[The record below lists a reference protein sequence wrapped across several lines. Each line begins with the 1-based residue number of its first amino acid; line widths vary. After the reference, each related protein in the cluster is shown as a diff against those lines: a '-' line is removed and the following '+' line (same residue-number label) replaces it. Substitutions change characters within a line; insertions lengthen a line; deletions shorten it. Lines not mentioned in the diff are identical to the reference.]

1 MFSRIVVWDCKRQKI
16 HDLRQILVN
25 TVLPEMQRQP
35 GFIDVIHATDLEA
48 GRTIAMS
55 LWKTREDADR
65 YGKESFG
72 RLTEPM
78 RPFMEHEPTVH
89 TMEVDISTVHKI
101 AIGKA
106 A

>member
-1 MFSRIVVWDCKRQKI
+1 MFSRIVFWDCKREKI
-16 HDLRQILVN
+16 NGLRQILIN

-35 GFIDVIHATDLEA
+35 GFIDVIHATDVDA

-55 LWKTREDADR
+55 FWKTREDADR
-65 YGKESFG
+65 YGKEAFA
-72 RLTEPM
+72 RITEPM
-78 RPFMEHEPTVH
+78 RPFMQTEPTIH